1 MSIGKIKT
9 TIAFCLSVSIFS
21 AQVVTPAIATGSD
34 LPDIIPP
41 GYPGA
46 AIPLLNPVPT
56 PPAKSPPVGNTGP
69 SPSVPDF
76 PVRIDGPIIQ
86 KIPKVPNLPPV
97 PVGIETQNDLPD
109 EEPADYWN
117 PPVESVGLEISAPP
131 LTLDVPDTEEVD
143 VANQLD
149 FLRAIGLPGESDLMS
164 LLAKACLAV
173 GSSSL
178 GACASNSQNYSDD
191 EKAELI
197 GAMMTLIWT
206 IAQRDPSTWTD
217 AERKVISHI
226 EERMW
231 EQQIEYA
238 LRAGE
243 AWEDYVDA
251 YAKEIGAKPGFSK
264 LLDVGPDATQF
275 EPPSLYS
282 WTEGQSLEVLK
293 TAESIELAG
302 GVGGLAAGLV
312 AGGAV
317 AGGMAGI
324 VAAAT
329 AAHSAVFAAVSAM
342 ASATSGAA
350 VGGAAVGGA
359 TAGGTAATSASAAIA
374 GSGTVAA
381 GVAFP
386 AAVVVVAVLAI
397 AFASAKVD
405 GAKQMENAL
414 RQAVI
419 DAQNTRPSLH
429 EMATSTDADIS
440 SGLMLALYDIMVA
453 SPQHTS
459 PDGQI
464 TFINQ

>member
-1 MSIGKIKT
+1 MSIRKIKT

-21 AQVVTPAIATGSD
+21 AQVITPAFATGSD

-56 PPAKSPPVGNTGP
+56 PPTKSPPVGNTGP

-76 PVRIDGPIIQ
+76 PVRIEGPTIQ
-86 KIPKVPNLPPV
+86 KIPKIPNLPPV
-97 PVGIETQNDLPD
+97 PVGVVTDNDLPD
-109 EEPADYWN
+109 EEPAEYWN

-149 FLRAIGLPGESDLMS
+149 FLRAIGLPGDTDLMS
-164 LLAKACLAV
+164 LLAKACIAV

-178 GACASNSQNYSDD
+178 GACASNSKNYSDE
-191 EKAELI
+191 EKAELT
-197 GAMMTLIWT
+197 GAMMTLIWS

-217 AERKVISHI
+217 AERKIISHI

-282 WTEGQSLEVLK
+282 WTEGQSNEVLK

-302 GVGGLAAGLV
+302 GVGGFAAGLV

-317 AGGMAGI
+317 AGGMA
-324 VAAAT
+324 AAVAT
-329 AAHSAVFAAVSAM
+329 AAAAHAAVIAAM
-342 ASATSGAA
+342 AGSAAGGAAGGAA
-350 VGGAAVGGA
+350 VGGAATGA
-359 TAGGTAATSASAAIA
+359 TAAIA
-374 GSGTVAA
+374 GSGTAAA
-381 GVAFP
+381 GIAFP

-397 AFASAKVD
+397 AFASARVD

-453 SPQHTS
+453 SPQQTS
-459 PDGQI
+459 PDGAI
-464 TFINQ
+464 TFVN